1 MRTFLNIITE
11 NEDNKRVSKLC
22 KILLCLLDKKEP
34 ICVQIEKYLDF
45 FSFFFP
51 IKYNKKILT
60 PSTMPPFSVLFH

>member
-22 KILLCLLDKKEP
+22 KILLCLLDKKKP

-45 FSFFFP
+45 FSFFSLNTTRKF
-51 IKYNKKILT
+51 
-60 PSTMPPFSVLFH
+60 

>member
-1 MRTFLNIITE
+1 MRKFLNIITE

-45 FSFFFP
+45 LKFFFSLNTTR
-51 IKYNKKILT
+51 K
-60 PSTMPPFSVLFH
+60 F

>member
-1 MRTFLNIITE
+1 MRKFLNIITE

-45 FSFFFP
+45 FHFFF